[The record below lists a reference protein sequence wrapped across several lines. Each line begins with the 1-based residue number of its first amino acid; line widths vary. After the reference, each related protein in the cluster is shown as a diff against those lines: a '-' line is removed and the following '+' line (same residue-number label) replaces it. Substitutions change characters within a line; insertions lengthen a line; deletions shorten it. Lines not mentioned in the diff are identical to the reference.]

1 MTTSAE
7 TQQAA
12 RILWNFHRV
21 YDELEPA
28 DAIVG
33 LGSYDLRVAERC
45 ADLYK
50 AGLSLQV
57 IFTGAWGNWT
67 KDLFHGSEAVAFGRR
82 AIESGV
88 PSEAITLEERATN
101 IGENLSFTSRLI
113 PEAVS
118 VILVTKPQ
126 TQLRCKATVQKQWPG
141 VRAITTAP
149 QTAFEDQPTGVQNER
164 GLFCEMV
171 GDLERMM
178 TYPARG
184 FQVYV
189 DIPDRVMS
197 AFHTLR
203 SAGFTDHLPGA
214 RSHAASISDREPPG
228 IRRKRQ
234 V

>member
-12 RILWNFHRV
+12 RILWGFHCV

-45 ADLYK
+45 AGLYN
-50 AGLSLQV
+50 AGLSSQV
-57 IFTGAWGNWT
+57 IFTGASGNWT
-67 KDLFHGSEAVAFGRR
+67 KGLFDCSEAAAFSRR
-82 AIESGV
+82 AIECGV
-88 PSEAITLEERATN
+88 PAEATLEETATN
-101 IGENLSFTSRLI
+101 IGENLASTSSLI

-149 QTAFEDQPTGVQNER
+149 QTAFEDQPAGVQDER

-171 GDLERMM
+171 GDLERIM

-184 FQVYV
+184 FQIDVA
-189 DIPDRVMS
+189 IPDRVMS

-214 RSHAASISDREPPG
+214 R
-228 IRRKRQ
+228 
-234 V
+234 

>member
-1 MTTSAE
+1 MSSE

-12 RILWNFHRV
+12 RILWDFHCV

-57 IFTGAWGNWT
+57 IFTGASGNWT
-67 KDLFHGSEAVAFGRR
+67 KGLFDCSEAAAFGRR

-88 PSEAITLEERATN
+88 PAEAIALEETATN
-101 IGENLSFTSRLI
+101 IGENLASTSRLI
-113 PEAVS
+113 PDAVS

-126 TQLRCKATVQKQWPG
+126 TQLRCKATAQKQWPR

-149 QTAFEDQPTGVQNER
+149 QTALEDQPIGVQDER

-171 GDLERMM
+171 GDLQRIMA
-178 TYPARG
+178 YPARG
-184 FQVYV
+184 FQVDV
-189 DIPDRVMS
+189 DVPDRVMS

-203 SAGFTDHLPGA
+203 SAGFTDHLPG
-214 RSHAASISDREPPG
+214 S
-228 IRRKRQ
+228 Q
-234 V
+234 